1 MCKQHVGCA
10 NIYVRLIVHHYISHT
25 VAQLFLALYNATWIL
40 SNFSWLYF
48 NDKSLLYGLLIT
60 RRFNSQFYRVLG
72 WFTLSI
78 RIIFLNIC
86 SEHWVLVYILSHS
99 PSVVTVANSITI
111 VLKVPVSSLLSE
123 TSEMMTHLEV
133 KLLTRS
139 SRVRLTA
146 SYSPMRWKT
155 WPFVMAMLNSP
166 LEHPLWEDIDILKAS
181 DDLCLCEGSLSN

>member
-1 MCKQHVGCA
+1 MNFIA
-10 NIYVRLIVHHYISHT
+10 NSTEFH
-25 VAQLFLALYNATWIL
+25 
-40 SNFSWLYF
+40 
-48 NDKSLLYGLLIT
+48 G
-60 RRFNSQFYRVLG
+60 VLG

-86 SEHWVLVYILSHS
+86 PEHWVLVYILSHS
-99 PSVVTVANSITI
+99 PPVVTVANSITI

-123 TSEMMTHLEV
+123 TSEMMTVSSRSEV

-166 LEHPLWEDIDILKAS
+166 LEHSLWEDIDILKAS